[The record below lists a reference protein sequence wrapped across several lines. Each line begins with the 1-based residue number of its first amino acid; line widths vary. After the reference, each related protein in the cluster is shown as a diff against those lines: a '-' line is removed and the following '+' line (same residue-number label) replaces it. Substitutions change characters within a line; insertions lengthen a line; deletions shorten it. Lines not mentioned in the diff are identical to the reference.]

1 MDKLKYKN
9 TPSFI
14 FTDVSDRLIKTQMYP
29 PSLLPHLTN
38 TTDNSFMRQPIT
50 DMLTLSK
57 TL

>member
-9 TPSFI
+9 KPSFI
-14 FTDVSDRLIKTQMYP
+14 FTDVSDRLIKTQMYS
-29 PSLLPHLTN
+29 PSLLPNLTN